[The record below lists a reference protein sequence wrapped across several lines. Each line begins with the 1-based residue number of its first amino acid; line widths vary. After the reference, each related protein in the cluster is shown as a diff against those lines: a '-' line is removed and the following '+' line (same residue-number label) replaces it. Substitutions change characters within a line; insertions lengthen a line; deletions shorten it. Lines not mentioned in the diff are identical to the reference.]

1 MPLQECN
8 LGRCSMAMH
17 LRVAGCAALSMSFSE
32 VWSRAGLLL
41 KFHPSPSMLLSSIPS
56 AMSRS
61 GATHHGV
68 HTHTNAHTST
78 NSISTMATSR
88 KCLLIIP
95 AKGLRSNLALLH
107 VNPTSTTTTSAEHA
121 TSYLEI
127 PGSRGWYYT
136 ALLPHSQGISSCE
149 GVSRGSIL
157 LSSLPGQCA
166 RSLSLPPLG
175 ASFDSAYPRCSR

>member
-1 MPLQECN
+1 VQHGHAPQGCWMCCPFDVF
-8 LGRCSMAMH
+8 LGSLVEGWPAAEISPIPIH
-17 LRVAGCAALSMSFSE
+17 ASVVDTLRNVQVRS
-32 VWSRAGLLL
+32 
-41 KFHPSPSMLLSSIPS
+41 HSPWYAYIYIY
-56 AMSRS
+56 
-61 GATHHGV
+61 T
-68 HTHTNAHTST
+68 HTST
-78 NSISTMATSR
+78 NIISTMAASR

-107 VNPTSTTTTSAEHA
+107 VNPTSTTTTSAERA

-136 ALLPHSQGISSCE
+136 ALLPQSQGISSCE

-166 RSLSLPPLG
+166 RSLCLPPLG